1 MQQDNMVKG
10 FTPCLAWNKCLVNV
24 NFMTMRN
31 MPVAEARLSACDNE
45 SDSDGIHHGEL
56 VV

>member
-1 MQQDNMVKG
+1 MPGVEQVLGECKFYDYEKQ
-10 FTPCLAWNKCLVNV
+10 W
-24 NFMTMRN
+24 
-31 MPVAEARLSACDNE
+31 PVAEARLSACDNE